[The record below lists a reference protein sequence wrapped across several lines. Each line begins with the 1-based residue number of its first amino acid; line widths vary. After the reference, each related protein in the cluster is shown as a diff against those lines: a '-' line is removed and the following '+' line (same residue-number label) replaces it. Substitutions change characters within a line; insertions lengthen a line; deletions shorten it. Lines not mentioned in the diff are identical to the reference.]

1 MEEFNDISKE
11 LTKIIDKQEKK
22 NNGIFFTPRTYRQ
35 VLLDSITQHI
45 NNYDLQLDILEPS
58 FGSGEFINDI
68 VEIYKKSI
76 VTGVEI
82 NEQMFDVFQETVI
95 KNKNIK
101 LYNEDFISF
110 QLDKKF
116 DIIIGNPPYVVV
128 KSKEVPSE
136 FKTIS
141 AGRPNLYCWFLY
153 KCVNLLK
160 QDGILGFVIPN
171 SILNTSYY
179 EDLRQYIHKECDIL
193 NIIHFDDKKFKET
206 DQDTIG
212 LILRKSSKQQITNK
226 KKFTIQY
233 NSKILFSVYY
243 EFLQNKLDNYK
254 TLSELGFKV
263 KTGSI
268 VWNQVKKDLT
278 NDSSQGRLL
287 IYSSNFTNGSFEE
300 LKPHKEKKQYIK
312 STKPTEKGPV
322 ILMHRGYGNG
332 PYNMNVML
340 IKDTINGET
349 EFYAENHVNVIYPTT
364 DEAKNKIESVYE
376 YLISQENKEYISKFT
391 GNGALSKT
399 EIETLLPVSF

>member
-22 NNGIFFTPRTYRQ
+22 NNGIFFTPKSYRQ
-35 VLLDSITQHI
+35 VLIENIKQYIDSDKTQL
-45 NNYDLQLDILEPS
+45 NILEPS

-68 VEIYKKSI
+68 FDTYNKSI
-76 VTGVEI
+76 ITGVEI

-95 KNKNIK
+95 DNKNIK
-101 LYNEDFISF
+101 LYNEDFVTFETIER
-110 QLDKKF
+110 F

-136 FKTIS
+136 FKQIS
-141 AGRPNLYCWFLY
+141 SGRPNLYCWFLY
-153 KCVNLLK
+153 KCIGLLRN
-160 QDGILGFVIPN
+160 DGVLAFVIPN

-179 EDLRQYIHKECDIL
+179 EPLRQYVHQECDIL

-212 LILRKSSKQQITNK
+212 LILKKTKQEQISNR
-226 KKFTIQY
+226 FIVQY
-233 NSKILFSVYY
+233 NSKILFSVYNT
-243 EFLQNKLDNYK
+243 FLQDKLDNHK
-254 TLSELGFKV
+254 TLAELGFKV

-278 NDSSQGRLL
+278 NDSSQGKLL
-287 IYSSNFTNGSFEE
+287 VYSSNFAKGTFQE

-312 STKPTEKGPV
+312 TLKTTEKGPV

-332 PYNMNVML
+332 PYNMNVMF
-340 IKDTINGET
+340 IKDTINGQT

-364 DEAKNKIESVYE
+364 NVAKEHIESVYK
-376 YLISQENKEYISKFT
+376 YLLTEENKEYILKFT
-391 GNGALSKT
+391 GNGAMSKT
-399 EIETLLPVSF
+399 EIETMLPVCI